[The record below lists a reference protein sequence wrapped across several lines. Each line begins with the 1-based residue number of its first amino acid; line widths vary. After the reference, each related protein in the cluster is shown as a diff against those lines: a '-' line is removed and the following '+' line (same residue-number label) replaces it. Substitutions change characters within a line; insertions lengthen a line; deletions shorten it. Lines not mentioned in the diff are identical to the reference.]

1 MARSVRRPLAL
12 VFLTGALL
20 VLGSGSALAQADEG
34 DALFQEKC
42 SGCHTIGGGALVGP
56 DLDGVIDRRGGADAT
71 QAFIVDPAGSAMP
84 NLGITDAQAAALVA
98 FLAGAAAPAET
109 APAET
114 GPAETAPAE
123 TGPAETAPAAG
134 SGDADRGKNL
144 FEGRSDF
151 DGGGPSCLSCHS
163 VAGIGA
169 LGGGALGPDLTGAYA
184 KYNGETGLVA
194 ALTTV
199 AFPTMQPVYTGAP
212 ITEQEARDLAAFL
225 AEAPQATRPG
235 GSAWKLFVLSIGGV
249 AAFSAFALLVWRSRL
264 AGVRRSLLRRPN
276 PRQK

>member
-98 FLAGAAAPAET
+98 FLAGSTTPAET
-109 APAET
+109 TPAET
-114 GPAETAPAE
+114 T
-123 TGPAETAPAAG
+123 PAETAPAAG

-169 LGGGALGPDLTGAYA
+169 LGGGSLGPDLTGAYA

-225 AEAPQATRPG
+225 ADAPQATRPG

-249 AAFSAFALLVWRSRL
+249 AAFAAFGLLVWRSRL